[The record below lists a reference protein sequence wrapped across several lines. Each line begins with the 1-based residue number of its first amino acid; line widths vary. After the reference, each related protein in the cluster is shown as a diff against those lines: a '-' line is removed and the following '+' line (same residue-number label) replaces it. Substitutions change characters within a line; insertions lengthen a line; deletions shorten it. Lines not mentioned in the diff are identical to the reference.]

1 MKRIRFSR
9 WRVLGV
15 LTFLALTAAGLAWHT
30 GWGTLSAF
38 GWGAVAAI
46 CPLGGLEAALAGQ
59 SVTLRAAV
67 GIGVSLAF
75 IILLGRAFCGWVC
88 PAPWVQ
94 KLGLGRREKPARRVI
109 PIKPVGSPVRSEKEG
124 PAAKAPYWILGGALA
139 SSAVFGFPVFCLV
152 CPAGLTFAILI
163 GLWRLFELNIGGW
176 SVLFFVIVLALELFV
191 LRRWC
196 HRLCPLGALV
206 SLVSRLNFTFRPKI
220 REAKCLRSQ
229 GLSCNVCRE
238 ACPEGIDLTAGPSTA
253 ELSRCTKCHACAD
266 ACPERAISFPFLARA
281 TPLAGAKEQSL
292 VEPPSAA
299 PKAAPNAAGG
309 APAQSASGEPVPDL
323 ARARSEGERC
333 MMCGECAKACPM
345 GNVIPLWMAE
355 LREGRPRAAARLMLE
370 PGMLPEI
377 TSRVCPASRLCES
390 VCSRSATGGAIPIHL
405 IEQAAADAAL
415 KRGELPLR
423 IRPAGKSAAVV
434 GSGPA
439 GLACADV
446 LARAGIAV
454 TLYEAKAAAGGLL
467 TFGIPETKLPKS
479 LVSRRVERL
488 RALGVKFVFG
498 QKLGDNLSLQALRA
512 RHDAV
517 FLAFGASEP
526 VPLEV
531 KGSGLAEVLP
541 GIEYLEAR
549 ARVALR
555 LDMKAKI
562 TARNRRVLVLGGGD
576 TAIDCAEAA
585 LLDGAASVTLAY
597 RGKREAM
604 RAAPA
609 DIERIER
616 AGVRLL
622 FEATPEEVLADDRGA
637 LSGVR
642 FSNGAKAPADLVL
655 TAFGFRGEA
664 LPELVAAGVRYDD
677 RGRILTE
684 SGSLETDAP
693 GVYAGGDAVRG
704 ADLVVR
710 AAADGKRAGEAI
722 ARALLKK

>member
-1 MKRIRFSR
+1 MKRVRFSR

-15 LTFLALTAAGLAWHT
+15 LAFLALTAAGLAWHT

-46 CPLGGLEAALAGQ
+46 CPLGGLEAALAGH
-59 SVTLRAAV
+59 SVTLRAVA

-94 KLGLGRREKPARRVI
+94 KLGLGRREKPVRRVI
-109 PIKPVGSPVRSEKEG
+109 PIKPVAAPAGSGKEG
-124 PAAKAPYWILGGALA
+124 ATAKAPYWILGGALA

-220 REAKCLRSQ
+220 REAKCLRPQ

-238 ACPEGIDLTAGPSTA
+238 ACPEGIDLTAPLSA
-253 ELSRCTKCHACAD
+253 ADLSRCTKCHACAD
-266 ACPERAISFPFLARA
+266 ACPEHAISFPFLARA
-281 TPLAGAKEQSL
+281 TPLSGAKEQSL
-292 VEPPSAA
+292 VETPNATPNSA
-299 PKAAPNAAGG
+299 PKAAGSSPSQAT
-309 APAQSASGEPVPDL
+309 PDL
-323 ARARSEGERC
+323 ARVRSEGARC

-415 KRGELPLR
+415 KRGELPLH

-467 TFGIPETKLPKS
+467 AFGIPETKLPKT
-479 LVSRRVERL
+479 LVARRVERL
-488 RALGVKFVFG
+488 EALGVKFIYG
-498 QKLGDNLSLQALRA
+498 EKLGDHLSLQALRA
-512 RHDAV
+512 QHDAV
-517 FLAFGASEP
+517 FLGCGASVP

-531 KGSGLAEVLP
+531 KGSDLSGVLP

-555 LDMKAKI
+555 LDTKAKI
-562 TARNRRVLVLGGGD
+562 TARNRCALVLGGGD

-585 LLDGAASVTLAY
+585 LLDGAASVTVAY

-604 RAAPA
+604 RATPA
-609 DIERIER
+609 DIERIEQ
-616 AGVRLL
+616 AGVRFL
-622 FEATPEEVLADDRGA
+622 FESSPEEVLADERSA

-642 FSNGAKAPADLVL
+642 FSNGAEVPADLVL
-655 TAFGFRGEA
+655 SAFGFRGKA
-664 LPELVAAGVRYDD
+664 LPELEAAGVRYDD
-677 RGRILTE
+677 RGRILTKD
-684 SGSLETDAP
+684 SSLETDAP

-704 ADLVVR
+704 TDLVVR

-722 ARALLKK
+722 VQALLKKK